1 MTKSLP
7 LLLAML
13 LARSQDIKTEM
24 TAAYEKLKPAL
35 ERAQKLANEGK
46 LDEGNAGL
54 LETFPEA
61 TRTPV
66 QALILGNVIWANDPK
81 VSYLLHKSAFEK
93 LPDQHDAQLEWAL
106 EQHRAGE
113 YAGAV
118 EAYSKYSAA
127 VPEYAIAW
135 GLAADCL
142 VRLGR
147 DRDAVQAWKSAEA
160 TQKGSLESFESMV
173 CEIHRESIPLRKRAD
188 YLKAIEKGDA
198 DAAVALIALDAS
210 YPGDW
215 WNIRAN
221 QEFLEHDLIAVRA
234 LQFADPRRL
243 DAIECAAACGPAKS
257 GEGKIV
263 QDALAKYR
271 FLMNADVNIPS
282 DSALAA
288 ILIDHAVESKAL
300 GESRKKVADRVLS
313 VARSTNNADL
323 WNGALSLVEGG
334 DLLALEKEAWEATSD
349 VRFALG
355 YLSLTSKEGTLK
367 LDDKV
372 LFSAR
377 LLFPEDGNVQR
388 KVYDLAKQGGKVT
401 TGLLLQ
407 AIKAEFHHFSST
419 GIVSRPR
426 AAMLRVYFKEL
437 AGLLK

>member
-1 MTKSLP
+1 MTKPLP

-13 LARSQDIKTEM
+13 LAPSQDIKTEM
-24 TAAYEKLKPAL
+24 TAVYERLKPAL
-35 ERAQKLANEGK
+35 ESAQKLANEGK
-46 LDEGNAGL
+46 LDEGNAAL

-66 QALILGNVIWANDPK
+66 QALMLGNVIWANDPK
-81 VSYLLHKSAFEK
+81 ISYALHKVAFEK
-93 LPDQHDAQLEWAL
+93 LPNQPDAQLEWAM
-106 EQHRAGE
+106 EQHRAGD

-118 EAYSKYSAA
+118 ETYSKYSAA
-127 VPEYAIAW
+127 APEYAIAW

-147 DRDAVQAWKSAEA
+147 DRDAVQAWKSSEA
-160 TQKGSLESFESMV
+160 AQKGSLEGFESMV

-188 YLKAIEKGDA
+188 YLKAIEKGDE
-198 DAAVALIALDAS
+198 DAAVALIALDAF

-221 QEFLEHDLIAVRA
+221 QEFLDRDLIAVRA
-234 LQFADPRRL
+234 LKFSDPRRL

-271 FLMNADVNIPS
+271 FLTNSDVSIPS

-288 ILIDHAVESKAL
+288 IIIDHAVESKAL
-300 GESRKKVADRVLS
+300 GESRQKVADKVVS
-313 VARSTNNADL
+313 VARSTKNADL
-323 WNGALSLVEGG
+323 WNGALYLHEGG
-334 DLLALEKEAWEATSD
+334 DLLALEAEAWEATSD

-355 YLSLTSKEGTLK
+355 YLSLMSKEGTLK
-367 LDDKV
+367 PNDRV
-372 LFSAR
+372 LLSAR
-377 LLFPEDGNVQR
+377 LLFPENGDVQR
-388 KVYDLAKQGGKVT
+388 KVYDLAKQGGKIT
-401 TGLLLQ
+401 PGLLLQ
-407 AIKAEFHHFSST
+407 AIKAEYHHFSST